1 MSTEF
6 IGQKVLVPPRH
17 PMRMGALAMIR
28 EWPKPS
34 PAGPQLRD
42 TAVGLGPGLLR
53 QAKVFLTG
61 PNNPFQI
68 SEAKLMPRIEGTGW
82 VSLLCSL
89 PWPHQL
95 KTEMP
100 ALSYPV
106 APGAGPQTPL
116 QLRPDPS
123 AAIQQHWPSDQK
135 RGRVGSFPRGLILK
149 GPLSSFYY

>member
-68 SEAKLMPRIEGTGW
+68 SEAKLMPRIEG
-82 VSLLCSL
+82 
-89 PWPHQL
+89 Q
-95 KTEMP
+95 
-100 ALSYPV
+100 
-106 APGAGPQTPL
+106 AG
-116 QLRPDPS
+116 
-123 AAIQQHWPSDQK
+123 
-135 RGRVGSFPRGLILK
+135 F
-149 GPLSSFYY
+149 LSSALCHGHIN